1 MTDSG
6 ASALAPGAC
15 CKKEGRGC
23 HHSVNLAFA
32 SLYLGRLEKRVRKRV
47 RKEKG
52 SRGKEDRKEGEG
64 G

>member
-1 MTDSG
+1 MDRQWRKCSG
-6 ASALAPGAC
+6 SRRHA
-15 CKKEGRGC
+15 KKEGRGC

-32 SLYLGRLEKRVRKRV
+32 FFVFGETEKRVRKRV